1 MLKWN
6 VFFMIGDI
14 IHQKL
19 IDISTNTLS
28 SLENDMLEWELRG
41 MEFSVKIEESSDTR
55 FIGV

>member
-1 MLKWN
+1 
-6 VFFMIGDI
+6 MIGDM
-14 IHQKL
+14 IHQRL
-19 IDISTNTLS
+19 VDISTNTLA

>member
-14 IHQKL
+14 NYQSL
-19 IDISTNTLS
+19 IDISTNTLA
-28 SLENDMLEWELRG
+28 SLENTLLEWELRG
-41 MEFSVKIEESSDTR
+41 NEYSVKIEESSDTR

>member
-1 MLKWN
+1 
-6 VFFMIGDI
+6 MIGDI

-19 IDISTNTLS
+19 IDVSTNTLA
-28 SLENDMLEWELRG
+28 SLELDMLEWELKG